1 MKKMIALGVGAML
14 AMTAVFL
21 GPEALDLYRLD
32 QYISA
37 SDKANQED
45 GGPWPRA
52 TDACIGCHGV
62 QGNSQHQGYPS
73 LAGQPAA
80 YVVAQLHSF
89 ASGQRANP
97 NMAPLA
103 ANMSDAEIKAYGDYF
118 AKQTALENS
127 SFTPDAAL
135 ADKGR
140 QLAAAQC
147 VACHGERLMGR
158 ESFPRLAGQGHDYLL
173 AQLDAFADGRRKD
186 PSGAMNG
193 IAAEL
198 SAGDR
203 KAMASYLAGLAPK
216 KGE

>member
-1 MKKMIALGVGAML
+1 MKKMILLGVGAML
-14 AMTAVFL
+14 TMALVFL
-21 GPEALDLYRLD
+21 GPELLDLYRLD

-45 GGPWPRA
+45 GGAWPRA
-52 TDACIGCHGV
+52 TDACIGCHGF

-80 YVVAQLHSF
+80 YVVAQLHGF

-97 NMAPLA
+97 TMAPLA
-103 ANMSDAEIKAYGDYF
+103 ANMSDAEIQAYGDYF
-118 AKQTALENS
+118 AKQTALENH
-127 SFTPDAAL
+127 SFSPDAAL
-135 ADKGR
+135 AGKGR
-140 QLAAAQC
+140 QLVAQC

-158 ESFPRLAGQGHDYLL
+158 EQFPRLAGQGHDYLL
-173 AQLDAFADGRRKD
+173 AQLGAFADGRRKD

-193 IAAEL
+193 IAAAL
-198 SAGDR
+198 STDDR
-203 KAMASYLAGLAPK
+203 KAMASYLADLAPK